1 MLTSRR
7 PSSRRLPSIALLA
20 GAVVWGLIWYPYR
33 VIDAAGVGGVT
44 ATLITYGL
52 AFILGL
58 GPLWP
63 VLRRTRPSFW
73 FVALALAAAGTNIG
87 YVLGTLD
94 GVVMRVLLLFYLSPL
109 WTVLLSR
116 LLLGER
122 LSRAGAGV
130 IALSLAGAFVMLW
143 RPELG
148 LPWPSGTAEWVG
160 LGAGVCF
167 ALTNVL
173 IRRTAHIEIEQ
184 KVMAVFLGVICMAP
198 LIAWLRGESPLEQAV
213 SAGAGTWLLLAVVAG
228 VLLVVNLV
236 VQYGITFLSANA
248 AIALF
253 LFELVVAAISSW
265 WLAGEVM
272 GLKEWIGG
280 AMIIAASV
288 FSGHLEASA
297 DETPTGRPSGI

>member
-1 MLTSRR
+1 
-7 PSSRRLPSIALLA
+7 
-20 GAVVWGLIWYPYR
+20 
-33 VIDAAGVGGVT
+33 
-44 ATLITYGL
+44 
-52 AFILGL
+52 
-58 GPLWP
+58 
-63 VLRRTRPSFW
+63 
-73 FVALALAAAGTNIG
+73 
-87 YVLGTLD
+87 
-94 GVVMRVLLLFYLSPL
+94 
-109 WTVLLSR
+109 
-116 LLLGER
+116 
-122 LSRAGAGV
+122 
-130 IALSLAGAFVMLW
+130 MLW

-148 LPWPSGTAEWVG
+148 LPWPAGTAEWVG

-184 KVMAVFLGVICMAP
+184 KLMSVFLGVICMAP

-272 GLKEWIGG
+272 GVKEWAGG
-280 AMIIAASV
+280 AMIIAASL
-288 FSGHLEASA
+288 FSGHLEAPA
-297 DETPTGRPSGI
+297 DETPAGRPSGG